1 MVVKARSS
9 CTVSPRFLVV
19 YYMTYRM
26 APLSPLYIFIE
37 SGVWLKLSP
46 VTSLVSEYMH

>member
-26 APLSPLYIFIE
+26 ATPLRYI
-37 SGVWLKLSP
+37 SLLRVGVAEALTSHLSR
-46 VTSLVSEYMH
+46 L